1 MTDIILASELKPSML
16 TQGSENQ
23 SRNMLG
29 VDNDVAAIN
38 EWLRRSCSN
47 SDHTFSSYHRE
58 AERLYVF
65 SREIG
70 KTLAELDV
78 RDINDF
84 YNLLRNP
91 PKHWIIPNQYTDSS
105 KKGLT
110 HTQLLR
116 GKLSASSL
124 AQTKTILKG
133 LFNYLNDAG
142 YVRGNCIALAQKIK
156 KPTKQST
163 NYKALSIE
171 AWNYLENWLD
181 KRVQREVELVEK
193 TKAVRD
199 RWVVHLAYNTGM
211 RKSSIIS
218 SYMSDIYPREINKKR
233 YWHIN
238 FIMKGNKENSVLLSE
253 EAIFRLKEYRT
264 YLGLSEYPS
273 LKETDIPVVH
283 SLNHMKR
290 NIQTDLILDALSG
303 QGISSDGLNII
314 IRDALNLA
322 KNDCEDEWIKAEL
335 STATPHTFRHTCATH
350 RLLHG
355 ASIEST
361 QETLGHSSI
370 QTTMIYT
377 HLSKELLL
385 EQQNKVS
392 MNRKRKAP

>member
-1 MTDIILASELKPSML
+1 MTDIILASELKPSTL

-29 VDNDVAAIN
+29 VDNDAAAIN

-110 HTQLLR
+110 HTQLMR
-116 GKLSASSL
+116 GKLSASSLAQTKTILKGLFNYLNDAGYVRGNCIELAQKIKKHTKQSTNYMALSIEACNTLEIGLTHTILMRVKLSASSL

-181 KRVQREVELVEK
+181 ERVQREVE
-193 TKAVRD
+193 
-199 RWVVHLAYNTGM
+199 
-211 RKSSIIS
+211 
-218 SYMSDIYPREINKKR
+218 
-233 YWHIN
+233 
-238 FIMKGNKENSVLLSE
+238 
-253 EAIFRLKEYRT
+253 
-264 YLGLSEYPS
+264 
-273 LKETDIPVVH
+273 
-283 SLNHMKR
+283 
-290 NIQTDLILDALSG
+290 
-303 QGISSDGLNII
+303 
-314 IRDALNLA
+314 
-322 KNDCEDEWIKAEL
+322 
-335 STATPHTFRHTCATH
+335 
-350 RLLHG
+350 
-355 ASIEST
+355 
-361 QETLGHSSI
+361 
-370 QTTMIYT
+370 
-377 HLSKELLL
+377 
-385 EQQNKVS
+385 
-392 MNRKRKAP
+392 